1 MFTLISIIL
10 IIGIIFFLLI
20 YKRKF
25 IRKIKN
31 RNIDLKINNKIQRNN
46 SFDNSNLYNQT
57 IYQKESTLYSNIEK
71 YYLKKEMYCLFK
83 GNKEDKLKALKIA
96 RKLSD
101 KSTLNILRIGL
112 KDMDSDIVK
121 LSAELIENFR

>member
-25 IRKIKN
+25 ISKIKN
-31 RNIDLKINNKIQRNN
+31 RNIDLKINKKNQRNN

-83 GNKEDKLKALKIA
+83 GNKEDKLKALNIA

>member
-10 IIGIIFFLLI
+10 IIAIIFFLLI
-20 YKRKF
+20 YKRKL
-25 IRKIKN
+25 ILKIKY
-31 RNIDLKINNKIQRNN
+31 RNINSKNNHKIKSNN
-46 SFDNSNLYNQT
+46 SIKNSYFSNQN
-57 IYQKESTLYSNIEK
+57 IYQKENTIYSNIEK
-71 YYLKKEMYCLFK
+71 YYLKKEMHFLFK
-83 GNKEDKLKALKIA
+83 GNKEDKLKALNIA

-121 LSAELIENFR
+121 LSAELIENFK